1 MNALRRRPLFA
12 WIALLAITLAAL
24 MPTVSRALAPSRA
37 ELPAGWVEICSGAG
51 MQWVSLQTGETVR
64 THPGDPDAP
73 QAPLLDAC
81 AYCVLAAE
89 RPTPP
94 TQASLFLSL
103 PGRAVAPGAPPAY
116 RAPLLA
122 GATVRARGPPLNSA
136 DPSVA

>member
-24 MPTVSRALAPSRA
+24 MPTVSRALASSRA
-37 ELPAGWVEICSGAG
+37 ELPVGWVEVCSGAEV
-51 MQWVSLQTGETVR
+51 QWLSAATGELTRNYPV
-64 THPGDPDAP
+64 DPDEPHAM
-73 QAPLLDAC
+73 LLDAC

-89 RPTPP
+89 RPAPP
-94 TQASLFLSL
+94 TQASLLLSL
-103 PGRAVAPGAPPAY
+103 PGRAVAPGAPPVY
-116 RAPLLA
+116 RAPQLA